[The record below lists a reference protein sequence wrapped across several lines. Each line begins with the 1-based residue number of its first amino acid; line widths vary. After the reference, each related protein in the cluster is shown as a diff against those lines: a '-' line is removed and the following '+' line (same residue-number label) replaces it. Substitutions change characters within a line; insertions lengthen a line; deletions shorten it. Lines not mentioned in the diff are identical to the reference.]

1 MNIQIFNSIVE
12 VGSNWKNLLF
22 FLVITY
28 SIVMTGLYFKTKVEL
43 TNITNYYQIQ
53 MLILEDYYRTDKK
66 QTRIKF
72 YERYVEEKEKLL
84 NKYKLESEKDEL
96 YKEGE
101 EE

>member
-22 FLVITY
+22 FLVIIY

-43 TNITNYYQIQ
+43 TDITNYYQIQ
-53 MLILEDYYRTDKK
+53 MLILEDYYRADKK
-66 QTRIKF
+66 QTRIRF
-72 YERYVEEKEKLL
+72 YERYVEEKQKLL
-84 NKYKLESEKDEL
+84 NNYKLESEKDKL
-96 YKEGE
+96 YEEGE

>member
-12 VGSNWKNLLF
+12 VGSNWKNLLL
-22 FLVITY
+22 FLVVAY
-28 SIVMTGLYFKTKVEL
+28 SIVMTSLYFKTKVEL

-84 NKYKLESEKDEL
+84 DNFKTELHEKNE
-96 YKEGE
+96 KEVE
-101 EE
+101 E

>member
-1 MNIQIFNSIVE
+1 
-12 VGSNWKNLLF
+12 
-22 FLVITY
+22 
-28 SIVMTGLYFKTKVEL
+28 
-43 TNITNYYQIQ
+43 

-72 YERYVEEKEKLL
+72 YERYVEEKQKLL
-84 NKYKLESEKDEL
+84 NNYKLDSEKDKL

>member
-28 SIVMTGLYFKTKVEL
+28 SVVMTGLYFKTKVEL
-43 TNITNYYQIQ
+43 TNITDYYQVQ
-53 MLILEDYYRTDKK
+53 MLILEEYYRADKK

-72 YERYVEEKEKLL
+72 YERYVEEKEELL
-84 NKYKLESEKDEL
+84 DNFKTELHEKNE
-96 YKEGE
+96 KEVE
-101 EE
+101 E

>member
-28 SIVMTGLYFKTKVEL
+28 SVVMTGLYFKTKVEL
-43 TNITNYYQIQ
+43 TNITDYYQVQ
-53 MLILEDYYRTDKK
+53 MLILEEYYRADKK

-72 YERYVEEKEKLL
+72 YERYVEEKEALL
-84 NKYKLESEKDEL
+84 DNFKTELHEKNE
-96 YKEGE
+96 KEVE
-101 EE
+101 E

>member
-12 VGSNWKNLLF
+12 VGSNWKILLL